1 MEVKGEIQR
10 RTVLLNAI
18 KATAHFAKEEHK
30 MKQGNEKMIRVTSR
44 RQAISKHRLAFERQE
59 RFIHFV

>member
-1 MEVKGEIQR
+1 MEVEGEVQR

-18 KATAHFAKEEHK
+18 KAMAHSAKEEHK
-30 MKQGNEKMIRVTSR
+30 MEQGNEKMIRVTSGG
-44 RQAISKHRLAFERQE
+44 QTVSKHRLAFERQE